1 MRALN
6 LSGYRLGGRSGLRGS
21 LRPYHGEDDGRVLKD
36 GVPGSFCHIIL
47 DNMSHPNATE
57 IRLQLQTSCH
67 PLIDGYDSA
76 YGYQP
81 SQAAGIAFLVLFGLS
96 MIVHTVQFAWKRTWW
111 CSVFT
116 IGCLTEVLGWA
127 GRTWS
132 SQCPYNMNAFLMQI
146 STLIIAP
153 TFFTAGIYV
162 LLGRFI
168 QILGR
173 QSSILSPKLYLW
185 IFCTCDVI
193 SLVIQA
199 IGGGI
204 ASVESSKI
212 NGDTAPGTHIMVAG
226 IVFQMFSI
234 TVFVI
239 CAADFVRR
247 VIRHRLLQTVDGSIL
262 PLFGA
267 MVFSVLCIYARSIY
281 RTIEL
286 AEGWDG
292 YLITTERYFLALD
305 GAMMVAAVV
314 VFNFFHPGFLMPS
327 SKAMLLHRE
336 LRSSEGEA
344 MQMY

>member
-1 MRALN
+1 MSADQEFEYKKW
-6 LSGYRLGGRSGLRGS
+6 LS
-21 LRPYHGEDDGRVLKD
+21 
-36 GVPGSFCHIIL
+36 
-47 DNMSHPNATE
+47 
-57 IRLQLQTSCH
+57 TSCH
-67 PLIDGYDSA
+67 PIIDGMDTA

-81 SQAAGIAFLVLFGLS
+81 SLAAGIVFLVLFGLS
-96 MIVHTVQFAWKRTWW
+96 MIVHTIQFTWKRTWW
-111 CSVFT
+111 CAVFS

-132 SQCPYNMNAFLMQI
+132 SECPYNMTAFLMQI

-173 QSSILSPKLYLW
+173 DSSILSPKMYLW

-204 ASVESSKI
+204 ASAETNKED
-212 NGDTAPGTHIMVAG
+212 GDTAPGTHIMVAG
-226 IVFQMFSI
+226 IVFQLFSI
-234 TVFVI
+234 TVFVA

-247 VIRHRLLQTVDGSIL
+247 VLRRRLLQNMSGSFT
-262 PLFGA
+262 PLFAA
-267 MVFSVLCIYARSIY
+267 MVFSVLCIYVRSIY

-286 AEGWDG
+286 SQGWSG
-292 YLITTERYFLALD
+292 YLITREKYFIALD
-305 GAMMVAAVV
+305 GAMMVAAVG
-314 VFNFFHPGFLMPS
+314 VFNIFHPGWLMPS
-327 SKAMLLHRE
+327 TKAMQYDREIMSEDGYGHTTE
-336 LRSSEGEA
+336 LR
-344 MQMY
+344 

>member
-1 MRALN
+1 MPSADQDFEFKQQ
-6 LSGYRLGGRSGLRGS
+6 LSR
-21 LRPYHGEDDGRVLKD
+21 
-36 GVPGSFCHIIL
+36 
-47 DNMSHPNATE
+47 
-57 IRLQLQTSCH
+57 SCH
-67 PLIDGYDSA
+67 SLIDGLDTA
-76 YGYQP
+76 YGYKP
-81 SQAAGIAFLVLFGLS
+81 SLAAGVVFLVLFGLS
-96 MIVHTVQFAWKRTWW
+96 MIIHTVQFTWKRVWW
-111 CSVFT
+111 CAVFS

-132 SQCPYNMNAFLMQI
+132 AECPYNMTAFLMQI

-168 QILGR
+168 QLLGR
-173 QSSILSPKLYLW
+173 ESSILSPKMYLW

-199 IGGGI
+199 IGGGM
-204 ASVESSKI
+204 ASIEVNKE

-234 TVFVI
+234 TVFVA

-247 VIRHRLLQTVDGSIL
+247 VLRRRLLQTMSGSIT

-267 MVFSVLCIYARSIY
+267 MVFSVLCIYVRSIY

-286 AEGWDG
+286 SQGWTG
-292 YLITTERYFLALD
+292 YLITREKYFIALD
-305 GAMMVAAVV
+305 GAMMVASVG
-314 VFNFFHPGFLMPS
+314 VFNIFHPGWLMPS
-327 SKAMLLHRE
+327 NKAMQYDREIMSEDGYGHATE
-336 LRSSEGEA
+336 LR
-344 MQMY
+344 

>member
-1 MRALN
+1 MSADQEFEFKKW
-6 LSGYRLGGRSGLRGS
+6 LSR
-21 LRPYHGEDDGRVLKD
+21 
-36 GVPGSFCHIIL
+36 
-47 DNMSHPNATE
+47 
-57 IRLQLQTSCH
+57 SCH
-67 PLIDGYDSA
+67 PIIDGMDTA

-81 SQAAGIAFLVLFGLS
+81 SLAAGVVFLVLFGLS
-96 MIVHTVQFAWKRTWW
+96 MIVHTIQFTWKRTWW
-111 CSVFT
+111 CAVFS

-132 SQCPYNMNAFLMQI
+132 SECPYNMTAFLMQI

-173 QSSILSPKLYLW
+173 DSSILSPKMYLW

-204 ASVESSKI
+204 ASAETNKED
-212 NGDTAPGTHIMVAG
+212 GDTAPGTHIMVAG
-226 IVFQMFSI
+226 IVFQLFSI
-234 TVFVI
+234 TVFVA

-247 VIRHRLLQTVDGSIL
+247 ALRRRLLQSVSGSIT
-262 PLFGA
+262 PLFAA
-267 MVFSVLCIYARSIY
+267 MVFSVLCIYVRSIY

-286 AEGWDG
+286 SQGWTG
-292 YLITTERYFLALD
+292 YLITREKYFIALD
-305 GAMMVAAVV
+305 GAMMVAAVG
-314 VFNFFHPGFLMPS
+314 VFNIFHPGWLMPS
-327 SKAMLLHRE
+327 TKAMQYDREIMSEDGYGHTTE
-336 LRSSEGEA
+336 LR
-344 MQMY
+344 